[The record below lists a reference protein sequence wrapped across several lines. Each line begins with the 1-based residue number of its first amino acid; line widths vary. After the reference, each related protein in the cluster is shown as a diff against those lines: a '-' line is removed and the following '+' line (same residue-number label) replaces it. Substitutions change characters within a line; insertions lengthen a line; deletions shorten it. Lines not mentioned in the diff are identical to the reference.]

1 MRFRDEST
9 QATQTVTLV
18 YPREADIAE
27 GKVSVLTLIG
37 TALIGLAEGQSILWQ
52 TRTGASKRL
61 TVLKVDE
68 PKG

>member
-1 MRFRDEST
+1 M
-9 QATQTVTLV
+9 TLV
-18 YPREADIAE
+18 YPREADIAD
-27 GKVSVLTLIG
+27 GKVSVLTPIG
-37 TALIGLAEGQSILWQ
+37 TALIGLAEGQSILWP